1 MPTFVPLRYRLLLP
15 MFTPFGMA
23 TVPALIV
30 IASPTASPSTVVPV
44 IDSPVITAVVP
55 SNVKLAEPAR
65 TPALLYWTCV
75 ADPAAVPDVLIAT
88 NMPDAVPS
96 QVTSVFCPAGI
107 VTALPPAI
115 LSIVTAKP
123 PVVLLRTTQIPPT
136 PDGTR

>member
-55 SNVKLAEPAR
+55 SNV
-65 TPALLYWTCV
+65 
-75 ADPAAVPDVLIAT
+75 
-88 NMPDAVPS
+88 N
-96 QVTSVFCPAGI
+96 SVFCPAGI